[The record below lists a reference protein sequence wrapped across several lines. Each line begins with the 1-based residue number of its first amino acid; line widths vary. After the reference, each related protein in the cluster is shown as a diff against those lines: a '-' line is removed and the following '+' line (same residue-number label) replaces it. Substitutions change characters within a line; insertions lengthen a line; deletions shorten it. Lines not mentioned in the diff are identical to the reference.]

1 MKCFIAMLMLQ
12 DIVKT
17 SRETNTLN
25 IFSIISRKEKIYSL
39 LSSAKYCLQKDFYY
53 FANLYIILKNNRN
66 VREKFLKLKISWK
79 ISKCKNLYIFI
90 IYINLYIYITI
101 QDICIVILMN
111 AYCYKKDVSYL
122 FLIIFKFLITII
134 FSTINC

>member
-1 MKCFIAMLMLQ
+1 MLMLQ

-66 VREKFLKLKISWK
+66 VREKFLKLKIS
-79 ISKCKNLYIFI
+79 
-90 IYINLYIYITI
+90 
-101 QDICIVILMN
+101 
-111 AYCYKKDVSYL
+111 
-122 FLIIFKFLITII
+122 
-134 FSTINC
+134 

>member
-25 IFSIISRKEKIYSL
+25 IFSKISRKEKIYSL
-39 LSSAKYCLQKDFYY
+39 LSSAKYCLRKDFYY
-53 FANLYIILKNNRN
+53 FANLYILKNNRN

-122 FLIIFKFLITII
+122 FLIIFKFLITIF

>member
-25 IFSIISRKEKIYSL
+25 IFSKISRKEKIYSL

-53 FANLYIILKNNRN
+53 FANLYILKNNRN

-122 FLIIFKFLITII
+122 FLIIFKFLITIF

>member
-25 IFSIISRKEKIYSL
+25 IFSKISRKEKIYSL

-79 ISKCKNLYIFI
+79 ISKCKNLYIS
-90 IYINLYIYITI
+90 I

-134 FSTINC
+134 FSTINY

>member
-25 IFSIISRKEKIYSL
+25 IFSKISRKEKIYSL

-53 FANLYIILKNNRN
+53 FANLYILKNNRN

>member
-53 FANLYIILKNNRN
+53 FANLYILKNNRN